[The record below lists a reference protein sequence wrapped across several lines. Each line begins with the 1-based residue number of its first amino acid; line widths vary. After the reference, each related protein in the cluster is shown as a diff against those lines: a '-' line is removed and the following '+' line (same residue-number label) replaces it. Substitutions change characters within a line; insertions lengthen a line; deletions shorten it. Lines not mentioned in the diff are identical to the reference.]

1 MAKEL
6 LKRSEADPAFTWNLA
21 DMYATPAAW
30 EADIQMILEYAG
42 KLAEK
47 EGKVTATAAD
57 LYETLSTQA
66 IMEEKID
73 LAYNYAARLSDE
85 DTGNATHQAMEMT

>member
-47 EGKVTATAAD
+47 EGKVTATAGKN
-57 LYETLSTQA
+57 LYLTLYLACSTV
-66 IMEEKID
+66 
-73 LAYNYAARLSDE
+73 
-85 DTGNATHQAMEMT
+85 